1 MANYDDIF
9 NASQSVEA
17 DEKSYS
23 SFDKEEWAA
32 QKKQEREDAFA
43 LIDTTAEHMANDGAL
58 FQSYLDVQAHFDRYS
73 VGNALLITAQR
84 PEATQLADSKSWRE
98 NGVYIKK
105 GEVGIVLLEP
115 GEEFTKE
122 DGSVGVSYNS
132 KKVFDISQTDCTD
145 KMRDSY
151 VVTKRPDIE
160 LEEIYEY
167 FTNIIGKKYPIKLS
181 SKIATLGYTDGK
193 SIWISKH
200 LDTKDAIPVL
210 FHEYTHAENDFGS
223 ERAKTDSGFREWRA
237 EISSWLLCHALSLD
251 NGESAAYVFNHNPD
265 ITKAE
270 SARRS
275 KSVINFVQKTLDQ
288 MKFQDFLYE

>member
-1 MANYDDIF
+1 MVMNQQQLRKLYDELVSDIF
-9 NASQSVEA
+9 TKP
-17 DEKSYS
+17 DYLKSIV
-23 SFDKEEWAA
+23 D
-32 QKKQEREDAFA
+32 
-43 LIDTTAEHMANDGAL
+43 N
-58 FQSYLDVQAHFDRYS
+58 
-73 VGNALLITAQR
+73 
-84 PEATQLADSKSWRE
+84 QLAKRE
-98 NGVYIKK
+98 GFHQYSLRNIMLCDAQLYQQHQETTDILCSYRGFQKRGIQVLRSEK
-105 GEVGIVLLEP
+105 GLGILYPVFYQ
-115 GEEFTKE
+115 EELP
-122 DGSVGVSYNS
+122 DGTIQDKIRFGRSV
-132 KKVFDISQTDCTD
+132 VFDISQTDCTD

-151 VVTKRPDIE
+151 VVTKRSDIE

-181 SKIATLGYTDGK
+181 SKITTLGYTDGK

-251 NGESAAYVFNHNPD
+251 NGESAAYVFNHNPT

-275 KSVINFVQKTLDQ
+275 KSVINFVQRTLDQ
-288 MKFQDFLYE
+288 MKFRDCLYE

>member
-1 MANYDDIF
+1 MVMNQQQLRKLYDELVSDIF
-9 NASQSVEA
+9 TKP
-17 DEKSYS
+17 DYLKSIV
-23 SFDKEEWAA
+23 D
-32 QKKQEREDAFA
+32 
-43 LIDTTAEHMANDGAL
+43 N
-58 FQSYLDVQAHFDRYS
+58 
-73 VGNALLITAQR
+73 
-84 PEATQLADSKSWRE
+84 QLAKREGFHQYSLRNIILCDAQLYQQHQETSDILCSYRGFQKRGIHVLKSE
-98 NGVYIKK
+98 K
-105 GEVGIVLLEP
+105 GLGILYPVFYQ
-115 GEEFTKE
+115 EEKPDGTIE
-122 DGSVGVSYNS
+122 DKIRFGRSV
-132 KKVFDISQTDCTD
+132 VFDISQTDCTD

-151 VVTKRPDIE
+151 VVTKRTDIE

-181 SKIATLGYTDGK
+181 SKISTLGYTDGQ

-237 EISSWLLCHALSLD
+237 EISSWLLCHTLSLD

-265 ITKAE
+265 ITGAE

-275 KSVINFVQKTLDQ
+275 KSVINFVQRTLDQ

>member
-1 MANYDDIF
+1 MVLNQQQLRKLYDELVADIF
-9 NASQSVEA
+9 TKPDQLKNIVDNQLAKREGFHQYSLRNIMLCDAQLYQQHQETTDILCSYRGFQKRGIQVLRGEKGLGILYPIFYQE
-17 DEKSYS
+17 EKS
-23 SFDKEEWAA
+23 
-32 QKKQEREDAFA
+32 
-43 LIDTTAEHMANDGAL
+43 
-58 FQSYLDVQAHFDRYS
+58 
-73 VGNALLITAQR
+73 
-84 PEATQLADSKSWRE
+84 
-98 NGVYIKK
+98 
-105 GEVGIVLLEP
+105 
-115 GEEFTKE
+115 
-122 DGSVGVSYNS
+122 DGSIEDKMRFGKSV
-132 KKVFDISQTDCTD
+132 VFDISQTDCTD

-151 VVTKRPDIE
+151 VVTKRTDIE

-181 SKIATLGYTDGK
+181 SKITTLGYTDGK
-193 SIWISKH
+193 SIWVSKH

-265 ITKAE
+265 ITKVE
-270 SARRS
+270 SARRA

>member
-1 MANYDDIF
+1 MRF
-9 NASQSVEA
+9 GRSV
-17 DEKSYS
+17 
-23 SFDKEEWAA
+23 
-32 QKKQEREDAFA
+32 
-43 LIDTTAEHMANDGAL
+43 
-58 FQSYLDVQAHFDRYS
+58 
-73 VGNALLITAQR
+73 
-84 PEATQLADSKSWRE
+84 
-98 NGVYIKK
+98 
-105 GEVGIVLLEP
+105 
-115 GEEFTKE
+115 
-122 DGSVGVSYNS
+122 
-132 KKVFDISQTDCTD
+132 VFDISQTDCTD

-151 VVTKRPDIE
+151 VVTKRTDIE

-181 SKIATLGYTDGK
+181 SKITTLGYTDGK

-237 EISSWLLCHALSLD
+237 EISSWLLCHALSID
-251 NGESAAYVFNHNPD
+251 NGESSAYVFNHNPD